1 MCPAWRYIGPIC
13 GTPDLPS
20 QQAADPIWPAP
31 GRPAGSARRRSETV
45 GVLRLSHVDITV
57 TDLDLA
63 CAYYTKVIGMIEV
76 ERTADSVYLKCW
88 DEIDHHSLRLTYA
101 PRVGFDLMS
110 FKVTSDDDLSQ
121 LENAEARYG
130 LPVRPLRPGDSV
142 RQGVSIR
149 FLTPTGHTLELVH
162 ALRMLGSSPP
172 RAPP

>member
-20 QQAADPIWPAP
+20 QQAADPIRPAP

-63 CAYYTKVIGMIEV
+63 CAYYTKVIGMIEMG
-76 ERTADSVYLKCW
+76 RTADSVYLKCW

-101 PRVGFDLMS
+101 PRVGFGLMS
-110 FKVTSDDDLSQ
+110 FKVTSDDDLAE
-121 LENAEARYG
+121 LEQAGSRDR
-130 LPVRPLRPGDSV
+130 LPLQP
-142 RQGVSIR
+142 
-149 FLTPTGHTLELVH
+149 HH
-162 ALRMLGSSPP
+162 P
-172 RAPP
+172 RAPPRPGQSNRFHAP

>member
-13 GTPDLPS
+13 GTPDLPA
-20 QQAADPIWPAP
+20 QQAADPIRPAP

-101 PRVGFDLMS
+101 PRVGFGLMS
-110 FKVTSDDDLSQ
+110 FKVTSDDDL
-121 LENAEARYG
+121 AELAHAVSRYG
-130 LPVRPLRPGDSV
+130 FPPQRLTRGPTVRPPD
-142 RQGVSIR
+142 SIR
-149 FLTPTGHTLELVH
+149 LDTPHRHTTDL
-162 ALRMLGSSPP
+162 
-172 RAPP
+172 